1 MPFMQLS
8 SAENTRRKS
17 QNKGFYQK
25 NILMKEDDLV
35 LCTVKRI
42 EGTTVFVEIEGNGQG
57 SLSLPEIAA
66 GRIRN
71 LRDYVAPNKKI
82 VCKIL
87 RFVNGHPE
95 LSLRRVSVKERD
107 EVLERFE
114 KEKNLKSLIKSNAK
128 DFEKAINKIKE
139 RQELAEFYD
148 KIREN
153 PHLIEPF
160 VSKEEAQKLIK
171 ILSEKKDKE
180 KEAKKLI
187 HISSNSQNGINDI
200 KEILQS
206 KDADI
211 RYLGSSKFSIIAK
224 AKDFKEANAK
234 LQKLLSQMEKKAK
247 EKKVFFEIK
256 N

>member
-1 MPFMQLS
+1 
-8 SAENTRRKS
+8 
-17 QNKGFYQK
+17 
-25 NILMKEDDLV
+25 MKEDDLV

-71 LRDYVAPNKKI
+71 LRDYVATNKKI

-87 RFVNGHPE
+87 RFVNGHHE
-95 LSLRRVSVKERD
+95 LSLRRVTTKERD
-107 EVLERFE
+107 EVLEKFE

-139 RQELAEFYD
+139 QEELAEFYD

-180 KEAKKLI
+180 KEAKMLI
-187 HISSNSQNGINDI
+187 RISSDSPNGISDI
-200 KEILQS
+200 KEILQA
-206 KDADI
+206 KDAEI
-211 RYLGSSKFSIIAK
+211 HYLGSSKFSITTK
-224 AKDFKEANAK
+224 AKDFKEANIK
-234 LQKLLSQMEKKAK
+234 LQKIIDIMAKKAK